1 MTRTERSSGAVGGPQ
16 ANTRR
21 GARLLAVAGALVMAF
36 ALPAGAAP
44 GAVWIEIC
52 TSEGV
57 LHRLLPGSPFI
68 PQDPDDAAACHA
80 ACTLPRKRAG
90 R

>member
-1 MTRTERSSGAVGGPQ
+1 MAAPVPASS
-16 ANTRR
+16 
-21 GARLLAVAGALVMAF
+21 
-36 ALPAGAAP
+36 AP

-57 LHRLLPGSPFI
+57 RHRLVPGSPFI
-68 PQDPDDAAACHA
+68 PEDPDDGAACHA
-80 ACTLPRKRAG
+80 ACTLPRKRPE